1 MNAFLRAVEARLIR
15 EREEMMADLK
25 PASARFIAPEVR
37 KAARKVRALER
48 ERTITLRAY
57 EIRAAN
63 PSLSGNDARAAARR
77 EMAREA
83 KEDERIAAEERMR
96 TAGEVARLVR
106 DEGLT
111 LREVADRLGLEDEKA
126 AYAEWRWATRRRGG
140 L

>member
-15 EREEMMADLK
+15 EREEMMADIK

-83 KEDERIAAEERMR
+83 KEDGRIATEERMR
-96 TAGEVARLVR
+96 VAGEVVRLIR

-111 LREVADRLGLEDEKA
+111 LPQVAQRLGLEDEKA
-126 AYAEWRWATRRRGG
+126 AYAEWKWATRRRSG

>member
-1 MNAFLRAVEARLIR
+1 MNAFLRAVEMRIVR
-15 EREEMMADLK
+15 EREEMMAELR
-25 PASARFIAPEVR
+25 PVSARFAAPEVR
-37 KAARKVRALER
+37 AITKQARRMER
-48 ERTITLRAY
+48 YRIETKRMNQ
-57 EIRAAN
+57 IRAAN
-63 PSLSGNDARAAARR
+63 PSMTGIEARAAARR

-96 TAGEVARLVR
+96 VAGEVARLVR

-126 AYAEWRWATRRRGG
+126 AYAEWRWATRRRSG